1 MPCNP
6 WFDRDVTIRAT
17 GNDPWPADAKAAIR
31 LQQALRGRVRLDDDL
46 PALCHVAGVDVG
58 FEDGGRTARA
68 AAAVFSWPDLERVE
82 EAVARRETDFPYV
95 PGLLSFR
102 ELPALMQALE
112 ALRTDVQL
120 VFCDGQGIAHPRRF
134 GIACHLG
141 LAVDRPAI
149 GVAKSRLVGTA
160 EAPGPGRGD
169 RTPLR
174 DGEEIIGCVLRTR
187 SRVRPVYV
195 SPGHRVSPDTAVA
208 LTLVAAPR
216 YRLPEPIRAA
226 DRLASNRG
234 G

>member
-6 WFDRDVTIRAT
+6 WPDRDVTIRAAR
-17 GNDPWPADAKAAIR
+17 NDPWPADPKAAIR

-46 PALCHVAGVDVG
+46 PALRHVGGVDVG
-58 FEDGGRTARA
+58 FEDGGRTTRA

-82 EAVARRETDFPYV
+82 EAVARRQTDFPYV

-102 ELPALMQALE
+102 ELPALVQALE

-120 VFCDGQGIAHPRRF
+120 LFCDGQGIAHPRRF

-141 LAVDRPAI
+141 LVVDRPAI
-149 GVAKSRLVGTA
+149 GVAKSRLVGA
-160 EAPGPGRGD
+160 AQAPGPDKGD
-169 RTPLR
+169 RTPLL
-174 DGEEIIGCVLRTR
+174 DGEEVIGCVLRTR

-195 SPGHRVSPDTAVA
+195 SSGHRVSLDTAVA
-208 LTLVAAPR
+208 LTLAATPR